1 MISARFTDDGGH
13 FSHRYDREE
22 EAGGAGG
29 GAAPLQRSVEGEASG
44 AAAGSAGSSSA
55 DKGKGSGR
63 GKGKRKV
70 AAEEAAPL
78 GEEAATAEAEEVA
91 ASFEAEQCPICLD
104 LRGSGWC
111 VEITI

>member
-1 MISARFTDDGGH
+1 M
-13 FSHRYDREE
+13 
-22 EAGGAGG
+22 
-29 GAAPLQRSVEGEASG
+29 EGEASG